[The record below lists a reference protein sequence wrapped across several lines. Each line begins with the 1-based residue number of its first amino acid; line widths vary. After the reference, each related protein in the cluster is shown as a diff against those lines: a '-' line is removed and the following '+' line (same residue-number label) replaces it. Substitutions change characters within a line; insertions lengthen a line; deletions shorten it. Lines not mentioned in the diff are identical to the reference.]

1 MERSRTFLDKQVAFH
16 ERSILKAVERG
27 ETQMA
32 EYKIKEL

>member
-16 ERSILKAVERG
+16 ERAILRAVERG
-27 ETQMA
+27 DTLMA